1 MPGDPPAATR
11 AHPPRPRRPHDPD
24 RTRPPA
30 APVPADPPRVGRR
43 ARGRAGARRRRDL
56 LRVPDPHRL
65 RGVGRGRRRAAPPCR
80 PRARVRRADDRLA
93 THPGPTLGP
102 HPQLGRGVRGRRG
115 QRAPGG
121 RGPRRLGRGARTTP
135 SRHPA
140 GGVDRPDR
148 ARRRRGPDVPQRGER
163 RPGRRRTGVPGGL
176 RDLGM
181 SNIVSRGRRRDGVD
195 ALLIRLQEQER
206 ADDARH
212 AEWAPPAPDDR
223 IPRLLDDVQRA
234 RRSGARPIRERA

>member
-1 MPGDPPAATR
+1 MPGDPPEATR

-93 THPGPTLGP
+93 TPPGPTLGP

-176 RDLGM
+176 RDLGD
-181 SNIVSRGRRRDGVD
+181 VEHRVALPPPRRGRRPPHPAAG
-195 ALLIRLQEQER
+195 AG
-206 ADDARH
+206 ARGRRPRCRVG
-212 AEWAPPAPDDR
+212 AARPRRPDPPA
-223 IPRLLDDVQRA
+223 A
-234 RRSGARPIRERA
+234 G